1 MRTTGSRYRGAVGEQ
16 QASSE
21 PLAVSLFA
29 RGSHFTPYLAT
40 GLIARAATEAASPA
54 VLLAAIAIL
63 GKAST
68 GSYLVA
74 ALTVAA
80 ALTGPIAGALI
91 DRSHNPRAS
100 FVLGMGLLAGGLLGL
115 VLTIGHAPIPLL
127 MAFAFIAGLGFPA
140 VTGAWSAQM
149 PMMVS
154 PADLHRGYS
163 IDAGT
168 YSIAAIIGPP
178 AAAAMLYI
186 SDRAPLWL
194 PIGLLVVAIALLRF
208 VPLKPAVH
216 PEAEQRPTL
225 IEDLRHGVAT
235 IAHRASLRRS
245 TFITTLGFAGQA
257 ALFISAP
264 LLSQHLTNSLTFTG
278 VILGF
283 NAAGGVTAALVI
295 TRVPIRRPDLLIV
308 ITMIISMLALLLIA
322 VAPVLWVVLLG
333 AFLMGATDAP
343 MLSAMYLVR
352 NRESSPRVRA
362 QVFSTAASLRT
373 AAFGLA
379 AALFGMLLT
388 QGTTFVLL
396 VGVGMHL
403 VALVVGLAIGPPL
416 AWHRLR
422 KVEA

>member
-1 MRTTGSRYRGAVGEQ
+1 M
-16 QASSE
+16 
-21 PLAVSLFA
+21 
-29 RGSHFTPYLAT
+29 
-40 GLIARAATEAASPA
+40 ARAATEAASPA
-54 VLLAAIAIL
+54 VLLTAIAIL

-80 ALTGPIAGALI
+80 ALTGPLAGALI

-100 FVLGMGLLAGGLLGL
+100 FTLGLGLLTGGLLGL
-115 VLTIGHAPIPLL
+115 VLTIGHAPVPLL
-127 MAFAFIAGLGFPA
+127 LAFAFIAGLGFPA

-154 PADLHRGYS
+154 PANLHRGYS

-186 SDRAPLWL
+186 SDRAPIWL
-194 PIGLLVVAIALLRF
+194 PIVLLVVAMVMLRF
-208 VPLKPAVH
+208 VPLKAANH
-216 PEAEQRPTL
+216 QHEGERPTL
-225 IEDLRHGVAT
+225 KEDLRHGIET
-235 IAHRASLRRS
+235 IIHGASLRRS

-257 ALFISAP
+257 ALLITAP
-264 LLSQHLTNSLTFTG
+264 LLSQQLTDSLTFTG

-283 NAAGGVTAALVI
+283 NAAGGVLAALII
-295 TRVPIRRPDLLIV
+295 TKVPIRRPDLLVIV
-308 ITMIISMLALLLIA
+308 TMTISMIALLLIA
-322 VAPVLWVVLLG
+322 IAPVLWVVLLG
-333 AFLMGATDAP
+333 AFIMGATDAP
-343 MLSAMYLVR
+343 MLSAMYLIR
-352 NRESSPRVRA
+352 NRESTPRVRA
-362 QVFSTAASLRT
+362 QVFSTAARLRT

-379 AALFGMLLT
+379 AALFGTLLVH
-388 QGTTFVLL
+388 GTTFVLL

-403 VALVVGLAIGPPL
+403 VALVVGLVIGPPL

-422 KVEA
+422 KVDA

>member
-1 MRTTGSRYRGAVGEQ
+1 M
-16 QASSE
+16 
-21 PLAVSLFA
+21 
-29 RGSHFTPYLAT
+29 
-40 GLIARAATEAASPA
+40 ARAATEAASPA
-54 VLLAAIAIL
+54 VLLTAIAIL

-80 ALTGPIAGALI
+80 ALTGPLAGALI

-100 FVLGMGLLAGGLLGL
+100 FTLGIGLLAGGLLAL
-115 VLTIGHAPIPLL
+115 VLTIGHAPVLLL

-149 PMMVS
+149 PSMVS
-154 PADLHRGYS
+154 PANLHRGYS

-178 AAAAMLYI
+178 AAAAMLYF
-186 SDRAPLWL
+186 SDRAPIWL
-194 PIGLLVVAIALLRF
+194 PVGLLVIAITMLRY

-216 PEAEQRPTL
+216 EYEGDRPTL
-225 IEDLRHGVAT
+225 MEDLRHGVET
-235 IAHRASLRRS
+235 IVHRASLRRS

-264 LLSQHLTNSLTFTG
+264 LLSQQLTDSLTFTG

-283 NAAGGVTAALVI
+283 NAAGGVLAALVI
-295 TRVPIRRPDLLIV
+295 TRVPIRRPDLLVI

-322 VAPVLWVVLLG
+322 VAPVLWIVLLG
-333 AFLMGATDAP
+333 AFIMGATDAP
-343 MLSAMYLVR
+343 MLSAMYLIR
-352 NRESSPRVRA
+352 NRESSARVRA

-379 AALFGMLLT
+379 AALFGTLLVF
-388 QGTTFVLL
+388 GTTVVLL

-403 VALVVGLAIGPPL
+403 VALAVGLAIGPPL

-422 KVEA
+422 KVGT

>member
-1 MRTTGSRYRGAVGEQ
+1 MSEHKAGSAAHGDA
-16 QASSE
+16 
-21 PLAVSLFA
+21 LFA

-40 GLIARAATEAASPA
+40 GLIARTATEAASPA
-54 VLLAAIAIL
+54 VLLTAIAIL

-80 ALTGPIAGALI
+80 ALTGPVAGALI
-91 DRSHNPRAS
+91 DRSHKPRIS
-100 FVLGMGLLAGGLLGL
+100 FFIGMGLLAGGLLGL
-115 VLTIGHAPIPLL
+115 VLTIGHAPVPLL
-127 MAFAFIAGLGFPA
+127 MIFSFIAGLGFPA

-149 PMMVS
+149 PTMVS
-154 PADLHRGYS
+154 PANVHRGYS

-168 YSIAAIIGPP
+168 YSIAAILGPP

-186 SDRAPLWL
+186 SDRAPIWL
-194 PIGLLVVAIALLRF
+194 PVVLLLIAIAMLRF
-208 VPLKPAVH
+208 VSFKPGIH
-216 PEAEQRPTL
+216 LHEGERPTL
-225 IEDLRHGVAT
+225 MEDLKHGIET
-235 IAHRASLRRS
+235 IIHRTALRRS
-245 TFITTLGFAGQA
+245 TFITTVGFAGQA

-264 LLSQHLTNSLTFTG
+264 LLSQQLTDSLTFTG

-295 TRVPIRRPDLLIV
+295 TRVPIRRPDLLVIV
-308 ITMIISMLALLLIA
+308 TMFISMFALLLIA
-322 VAPVLWVVLLG
+322 AAPVLWVVLLG
-333 AFLMGATDAP
+333 AFVMGATDAP

-352 NRESSPRVRA
+352 NRESAPRVRS

-379 AALFGMLLT
+379 AALFGTLLT
-388 QGTTFVLL
+388 HGTTFVLL
-396 VGVGMHL
+396 VGVAMHAT
-403 VALVVGLAIGPPL
+403 ALIVGLAIGPPL

-422 KVEA
+422 KVES

>member
-1 MRTTGSRYRGAVGEQ
+1 VTQVPGSATHGDA
-16 QASSE
+16 
-21 PLAVSLFA
+21 LFG
-29 RGSHFTPYLAT
+29 RGSHFPPYLAT
-40 GLIARAATEAASPA
+40 GLMARAATEAASPA
-54 VLLAAIAIL
+54 VLLTTIAIL

-80 ALTGPIAGALI
+80 ALTGPLAGALI

-100 FVLGMGLLAGGLLGL
+100 FTLGLGLLIGGLLGL
-115 VLTIGHAPIPLL
+115 VLTIGHAPVPLL
-127 MAFAFIAGLGFPA
+127 MTFAFIAGLGFPA

-149 PMMVS
+149 PTMVS
-154 PADLHRGYS
+154 AANVHRGYS

-168 YSIAAIIGPP
+168 YSIAAILGPP

-186 SDRAPLWL
+186 SDRAPIWL
-194 PIGLLVVAIALLRF
+194 PIILLVIAIAMLRF
-208 VPLKPAVH
+208 VPLKPASH
-216 PEAEQRPTL
+216 EHDGERPTL
-225 IEDLRHGVAT
+225 LEDLRHGLET
-235 IAHRASLRRS
+235 IVHRASLRRS
-245 TFITTLGFAGQA
+245 TFITTVGFAGQA

-264 LLSQHLTNSLTFTG
+264 LLSQHLTDSLTFTG
-278 VILGF
+278 VILGA

-295 TRVPIRRPDLLIV
+295 TRVPIRRPDFLII

-322 VAPVLWVVLLG
+322 IAPVLWIVLLG

-352 NRESSPRVRA
+352 NRESSARVRA

-379 AALFGMLLT
+379 AALFGTLLVH
-388 QGTTFVLL
+388 GTTFVLL
-396 VGVGMHL
+396 VGVALH
-403 VALVVGLAIGPPL
+403 VIALVIGLAIGPPL
-416 AWHRLR
+416 AWHRFPR
-422 KVEA
+422 VRP

>member
-1 MRTTGSRYRGAVGEQ
+1 MGEQ
-16 QASSE
+16 QESSE
-21 PLAVSLFA
+21 TPPDSLFA

-54 VLLAAIAIL
+54 VLLTAIAIL

-80 ALTGPIAGALI
+80 ALTGPLAGALI
-91 DRSHNPRAS
+91 DRSHNPRGA
-100 FVLGMGLLAGGLLGL
+100 FALGMGLLAGGLIGL
-115 VLTIGHAPIPLL
+115 VLTIGHAPVLLL
-127 MAFAFIAGLGFPA
+127 MAFAFLAGLGFPA

-154 PADLHRGYS
+154 PANLHRGYS

-186 SDRAPLWL
+186 SDRAPVWL
-194 PIGLLVVAIALLRF
+194 PIALLVIAIALLRF
-208 VPLKPAVH
+208 VPLKPAVSH
-216 PEAEQRPTL
+216 HEDERPTL
-225 IEDLRHGVAT
+225 MADLRHGIET
-235 IAHRASLRRS
+235 IVHRASLRRS

-264 LLSQHLTNSLTFTG
+264 LLSQQLTDSLTFTG

-295 TRVPIRRPDLLIV
+295 TRVPIRRPDLLIIV
-308 ITMIISMLALLLIA
+308 TMIISMLALLLIA
-322 VAPVLWVVLLG
+322 VAPVLWIVLLG

-379 AALFGMLLT
+379 AALFGTLLT
-388 QGTTFVLL
+388 HGTTFVLL
-396 VGVGMHL
+396 VGVGMHV

>member
-1 MRTTGSRYRGAVGEQ
+1 MPHGDA
-16 QASSE
+16 
-21 PLAVSLFA
+21 LFA

-54 VLLAAIAIL
+54 VLLTAIAIL

-100 FVLGMGLLAGGLLGL
+100 FTLGLSLLTGGLLGL
-115 VLTIGHAPIPLL
+115 VLTIGHAPVPLL
-127 MAFAFIAGLGFPA
+127 LAFAFIAGLGFPA

-149 PMMVS
+149 PTMVS
-154 PADLHRGYS
+154 PANLHRGYS

-186 SDRAPLWL
+186 SDRAPIWL
-194 PIGLLVVAIALLRF
+194 PVVLLIVAMVMLRF
-208 VPLKPAVH
+208 VPLKAANH
-216 PEAEQRPTL
+216 QHEGERPTL
-225 IEDLRHGVAT
+225 KQDLRHGIET
-235 IAHRASLRRS
+235 IIHGASLRRS

-257 ALFISAP
+257 ALLITAP
-264 LLSQHLTNSLTFTG
+264 LLSQQLTDSLTFTG

-283 NAAGGVTAALVI
+283 NAAGGVLAALVI
-295 TRVPIRRPDLLIV
+295 TKVPIRRPDLLVIV
-308 ITMIISMLALLLIA
+308 TMTISMLALLLIT

-333 AFLMGATDAP
+333 AFIMGATDAP
-343 MLSAMYLVR
+343 MLSAMYLIR
-352 NRESSPRVRA
+352 NRESTSRVRA

-379 AALFGMLLT
+379 AALFGTLLVH
-388 QGTTFVLL
+388 GTTFVLL

-422 KVEA
+422 KVDA

>member
-1 MRTTGSRYRGAVGEQ
+1 MGEQ

-21 PLAVSLFA
+21 AAAGSLFA
-29 RGSHFTPYLAT
+29 RGSHFMPYLST

-54 VLLAAIAIL
+54 LLLTAIAIL

-80 ALTGPIAGALI
+80 ALTGPVAGALI

-100 FVLGMGLLAGGLLGL
+100 FALGMGLLAGGLLGL

-149 PMMVS
+149 PMLVS
-154 PADLHRGYS
+154 PANLHRGYS

-186 SDRAPLWL
+186 SDRAPIWL
-194 PIGLLVVAIALLRF
+194 PIVLLVIAIMLLRL

-216 PEAEQRPTL
+216 HHEGERPTL
-225 IEDLRHGVAT
+225 IADLRHGIET
-235 IAHRASLRRS
+235 IVHRASLRRS

-264 LLSQHLTNSLTFTG
+264 LLSQQLTDSLTFTG

-295 TRVPIRRPDLLIV
+295 TRVPIRRPDLLII

-322 VAPVLWVVLLG
+322 VAPVLWVVLMG

-379 AALFGMLLT
+379 AALFGTLLT
-388 QGTTFVLL
+388 LGTTFVLL
-396 VGVGMHL
+396 VGVAMHL
-403 VALVVGLAIGPPL
+403 VALVVGLTIGPPL

-422 KVEA
+422 KVDA

>member
-1 MRTTGSRYRGAVGEQ
+1 
-16 QASSE
+16 
-21 PLAVSLFA
+21 
-29 RGSHFTPYLAT
+29 
-40 GLIARAATEAASPA
+40 
-54 VLLAAIAIL
+54 L

-80 ALTGPIAGALI
+80 ALTGPLAGALI

-100 FVLGMGLLAGGLLGL
+100 FTLGIGLLAGGLLAL
-115 VLTIGHAPIPLL
+115 VLTIGHAPVLLL

-149 PMMVS
+149 PSMVS
-154 PADLHRGYS
+154 PANLHRGYS

-178 AAAAMLYI
+178 AAAAMLYF
-186 SDRAPLWL
+186 SDRAPIWL
-194 PIGLLVVAIALLRF
+194 PVGLLVIAIAMLRY

-216 PEAEQRPTL
+216 EYEGDRPTL
-225 IEDLRHGVAT
+225 MEDLRHGVET
-235 IAHRASLRRS
+235 IVHRASLRRS

-264 LLSQHLTNSLTFTG
+264 LLSQQLTDSLTFTG

-283 NAAGGVTAALVI
+283 NAAGGVLAALVI
-295 TRVPIRRPDLLIV
+295 TRVPIRRPDLLVI

-322 VAPVLWVVLLG
+322 VAPVLWIVLLG
-333 AFLMGATDAP
+333 AFIMGATDAP
-343 MLSAMYLVR
+343 MLSAMYLIR
-352 NRESSPRVRA
+352 NRESSARVRA

-379 AALFGMLLT
+379 AALFGTLLVF
-388 QGTTFVLL
+388 GTTVVLL

-403 VALVVGLAIGPPL
+403 VALAMGLAIGPPL

-422 KVEA
+422 KVGT

>member
-1 MRTTGSRYRGAVGEQ
+1 MSEQ
-16 QASSE
+16 TAGGT
-21 PLAVSLFA
+21 AHGDALFA

-40 GLIARAATEAASPA
+40 GLIARASTEAASPA
-54 VLLAAIAIL
+54 VLLTAIAIL

-91 DRSHNPRAS
+91 DRSSNPRAS
-100 FVLGMGLLAGGLLGL
+100 FTLGLGLLCGGLLAL
-115 VLTIGHAPIPLL
+115 VLTIGHAPVLLL

-149 PMMVS
+149 PSMVS
-154 PADLHRGYS
+154 PANLHRGYS

-186 SDRAPLWL
+186 SDRAPIWL
-194 PIGLLVVAIALLRF
+194 PVVLLAISIAMLRF

-216 PEAEQRPTL
+216 EYEGDRPTL
-225 IEDLRHGVAT
+225 MEDLRHGVET
-235 IAHRASLRRS
+235 ILHRASLRRS

-257 ALFISAP
+257 ALLISAP
-264 LLSQHLTNSLTFTG
+264 LLSQQLTESLTFTG

-283 NAAGGVTAALVI
+283 NAAGGVLAALVI
-295 TRVPIRRPDLLIV
+295 TQVPIRRPDLLVV
-308 ITMIISMLALLLIA
+308 ITMIVSMLALLIIA

-333 AFLMGATDAP
+333 GFIMGATDAP
-343 MLSAMYLVR
+343 MVSAMYLVR
-352 NRESSPRVRA
+352 NRESSARVRA

-379 AALFGMLLT
+379 AALFGTLLVY
-388 QGTTFVLL
+388 GTTVVLL
-396 VGVGMHL
+396 AGVAMHALSL
-403 VALVVGLAIGPPL
+403 VIGLAIGPPL

-422 KVEA
+422 KVES

>member
-1 MRTTGSRYRGAVGEQ
+1 MNEQSTGATPHGA
-16 QASSE
+16 A
-21 PLAVSLFA
+21 LFG

-40 GLIARAATEAASPA
+40 GLMARAATEAASPA
-54 VLLAAIAIL
+54 VLLTAIAIL

-80 ALTGPIAGALI
+80 ALTGPLAGALI

-100 FVLGMGLLAGGLLGL
+100 FTLGLGLLTGGLLGL
-115 VLTIGHAPIPLL
+115 VLTIGHAPVPLL
-127 MAFAFIAGLGFPA
+127 LAFAFIAGLGFPA

-154 PADLHRGYS
+154 PANLHRGYS

-186 SDRAPLWL
+186 SDRAPIWL
-194 PIGLLVVAIALLRF
+194 PIVLLVVAMVMLRF
-208 VPLKPAVH
+208 VPLKAANH
-216 PEAEQRPTL
+216 QHEGERPTL
-225 IEDLRHGVAT
+225 KEDLRHGIET
-235 IAHRASLRRS
+235 IIHGASLRRS

-257 ALFISAP
+257 ALLITAP
-264 LLSQHLTNSLTFTG
+264 LLSQQLTDSLTFTG

-283 NAAGGVTAALVI
+283 NAAGGVLAALII
-295 TRVPIRRPDLLIV
+295 TKVPIRRPDLLVIV
-308 ITMIISMLALLLIA
+308 TMTISMIALLLIA
-322 VAPVLWVVLLG
+322 IAPVLWVVLLG
-333 AFLMGATDAP
+333 AFIMGATDAP
-343 MLSAMYLVR
+343 MLSAMYLIR
-352 NRESSPRVRA
+352 NRESTPRVRA

-379 AALFGMLLT
+379 AALFGTLLVH
-388 QGTTFVLL
+388 GTTFVLL

-422 KVEA
+422 KVDA

>member
-1 MRTTGSRYRGAVGEQ
+1 MSEQ
-16 QASSE
+16 SVAS
-21 PLAVSLFA
+21 PDHGDALFS
-29 RGSHFTPYLAT
+29 RGSAFTPYLAT

-54 VLLAAIAIL
+54 VLLTAIALL

-80 ALTGPIAGALI
+80 ALTGPLAGALI
-91 DRSHNPRAS
+91 DRSPNPRAS
-100 FVLGMGLLAGGLLGL
+100 FTLGMGLLTGGLLAL
-115 VLTIGHAPIPLL
+115 VLTIGHAPVILL

-154 PADLHRGYS
+154 PSNLHRGYS

-186 SDRAPLWL
+186 SDRAPIWL
-194 PIGLLVVAIALLRF
+194 PIVLLAIAILMLRF
-208 VPLKPAVH
+208 VPLKPAMH
-216 PEAEQRPTL
+216 EHAGERPTL
-225 IEDLRHGVAT
+225 IEDLRHGVET
-235 IAHRASLRRS
+235 IVHRASLRRS

-295 TRVPIRRPDLLIV
+295 TRVPIRRPDLLVI
-308 ITMIISMLALLLIA
+308 ITMFISMLALLLIA

-333 AFLMGATDAP
+333 AFIMGATDAP

-352 NRESSPRVRA
+352 NRESSARVRA

-379 AALFGMLLT
+379 AALFGTLLVH
-388 QGTTFVLL
+388 GTTFVLL
-396 VGVGMHL
+396 VGVAMHA
-403 VALVVGLAIGPPL
+403 VALIVGLALGPPL

-422 KVEA
+422 RLPS

>member
-1 MRTTGSRYRGAVGEQ
+1 MSEQ
-16 QASSE
+16 TAGGT
-21 PLAVSLFA
+21 AHGDALFA
-29 RGSHFTPYLAT
+29 RGSHFTPYLTT

-54 VLLAAIAIL
+54 VLLTAIAIL

-80 ALTGPIAGALI
+80 ALTGPVAGALI

-100 FVLGMGLLAGGLLGL
+100 FTVGMGLLAGGLLAL
-115 VLTIGHAPIPLL
+115 VLTIGHAPVALL
-127 MAFAFIAGLGFPA
+127 MVFAFIAGLGFPA

-149 PMMVS
+149 PSMVS
-154 PADLHRGYS
+154 PANLHRGYS

-186 SDRAPLWL
+186 SDSAPIWL
-194 PIGLLVVAIALLRF
+194 PVVLLTVSLVMLRF

-216 PEAEQRPTL
+216 EYEGDRPTL
-225 IEDLRHGVAT
+225 MEDLRHGVET
-235 IAHRASLRRS
+235 IVHRASLRRS

-257 ALFISAP
+257 ALLISAP
-264 LLSQHLTNSLTFTG
+264 LLSQQLTDSLTFTG

-295 TRVPIRRPDLLIV
+295 TRVPIRRPDLLV
-308 ITMIISMLALLLIA
+308 VATMIISMLALLLIA
-322 VAPVLWVVLLG
+322 VAPLLWIVLLG
-333 AFLMGATDAP
+333 AFVMGATDAP
-343 MLSAMYLVR
+343 MLSAMYLIR
-352 NRESSPRVRA
+352 NRESSARVRA

-379 AALFGMLLT
+379 AAIFGTLLGH
-388 QGTTFVLL
+388 GTTFVLL
-396 VGVGMHL
+396 VGVAMH
-403 VALVVGLAIGPPL
+403 VIALAVGLAIGPPL
-416 AWHRLR
+416 TWHRLR
-422 KVEA
+422 RLES

>member
-1 MRTTGSRYRGAVGEQ
+1 MREGAL
-16 QASSE
+16 SE
-21 PLAVSLFA
+21 VPAGDGLFA
-29 RGSHFTPYLAT
+29 RGSHFPPYLVT

-54 VLLAAIAIL
+54 VLLTAIAIL

-80 ALTGPIAGALI
+80 ALTGPVVGALI
-91 DRSHNPRAS
+91 DRSPNPRAS
-100 FVLGMGLLAGGLLGL
+100 FALGMGVLLAGLLGL
-115 VLTIGHAPIPLL
+115 VLAIGHAPVLLL
-127 MAFAFIAGLGFPA
+127 MAFAFVAGLGFPA

-149 PMMVS
+149 PSMVS
-154 PADLHRGYS
+154 AANLHRGYS

-178 AAAAMLYI
+178 AAAAMLYV
-186 SDRAPLWL
+186 SDRAPIWL
-194 PIGLLVVAIALLRF
+194 PIVLLAIAIGLLRF

-216 PEAEQRPTL
+216 EHEGNRPSL
-225 IEDLRHGVAT
+225 MDDLRHGVET
-235 IAHRASLRRS
+235 ILHRASLRRS

-264 LLSQHLTNSLTFTG
+264 LLSQHLTDSLTFTG

-283 NAAGGVTAALVI
+283 NAAGGVSAALVI
-295 TRVPIRRPDLLIV
+295 TRVPIRRPDLLV
-308 ITMIISMLALLLIA
+308 VVTMIISMLALLLIA

-333 AFLMGATDAP
+333 AFIMGVTDAP

-362 QVFSTAASLRT
+362 NVFSTAASLRT

-379 AALFGMLLT
+379 AALFGILLAY
-388 QGTTFVLL
+388 GTTFVLL
-396 VGVGMHL
+396 VGVAMHA
-403 VALVVGLAIGPPL
+403 VALIVGLAIGPPL
-416 AWHRLR
+416 DWHRLR
-422 KVEA
+422 RLDR

>member
-1 MRTTGSRYRGAVGEQ
+1 VSEQTAGS
-16 QASSE
+16 
-21 PLAVSLFA
+21 PLHGDALFG

-40 GLIARAATEAASPA
+40 GLMARAATEAASPA
-54 VLLAAIAIL
+54 VLLTAIALL

-80 ALTGPIAGALI
+80 ALTGPLAGALI
-91 DRSHNPRAS
+91 DRSRSPRAA
-100 FVLGMGLLAGGLLGL
+100 FALGMGLLVGGLLGL
-115 VLTIGHAPIPLL
+115 VLTIGHAPVLLL

-149 PMMVS
+149 PTMVS
-154 PADLHRGYS
+154 PANLHRGYS

-186 SDRAPLWL
+186 SDRAPIWL
-194 PIGLLVVAIALLRF
+194 PIALLLIALVMLRF
-208 VPLKPAVH
+208 VPLKPAAH
-216 PEAEQRPTL
+216 DLDGDRPTL
-225 IEDLRHGVAT
+225 LQDLRHGVET
-235 IAHRASLRRS
+235 ILHRASLRRS
-245 TFITTLGFAGQA
+245 TFITTVGFAGQA

-264 LLSQHLTNSLTFTG
+264 LLSQHLTDSLTFTG

-295 TRVPIRRPDLLIV
+295 TRVPIRRPDLLVIV
-308 ITMIISMLALLLIA
+308 TMIISMIALLLIA
-322 VAPVLWVVLLG
+322 VAPVLWIVLLG
-333 AFLMGATDAP
+333 AFIMGATDAP

-352 NRESSPRVRA
+352 NRESSARVRA

-379 AALFGMLLT
+379 AALFGTLLT
-388 QGTTFVLL
+388 HGTTFVLL
-396 VGVGMHL
+396 VGVALHL
-403 VALVVGLAIGPPL
+403 IALVVGLAIGPPL

-422 KVEA
+422 RLAP

>member
-1 MRTTGSRYRGAVGEQ
+1 M
-16 QASSE
+16 
-21 PLAVSLFA
+21 
-29 RGSHFTPYLAT
+29 
-40 GLIARAATEAASPA
+40 ARAATEAASPA
-54 VLLAAIAIL
+54 VLLTAIAIL

-80 ALTGPIAGALI
+80 ALTGPLAGALI
-91 DRSHNPRAS
+91 DRSHKPRAS
-100 FVLGMGLLAGGLLGL
+100 FTLGLGLLTGGLLGL
-115 VLTIGHAPIPLL
+115 VLTIGHAPVPLL
-127 MAFAFIAGLGFPA
+127 LAFAFIAGLGFPA

-149 PMMVS
+149 PTMVS
-154 PADLHRGYS
+154 PANLHRGYS

-186 SDRAPLWL
+186 SDRAPIWL
-194 PIGLLVVAIALLRF
+194 PVVLLVVAMVMLRF
-208 VPLKPAVH
+208 VPLKAANH
-216 PEAEQRPTL
+216 QHEGERPTL
-225 IEDLRHGVAT
+225 KQDLRHGIET
-235 IAHRASLRRS
+235 IIHGASLRRS

-257 ALFISAP
+257 ALLITAP
-264 LLSQHLTNSLTFTG
+264 LLSQQLTDSLTFTG

-283 NAAGGVTAALVI
+283 NAAGGVLAALVI
-295 TRVPIRRPDLLIV
+295 TKVPIRRPDLLVIV
-308 ITMIISMLALLLIA
+308 TMTISMIALLLIA

-333 AFLMGATDAP
+333 VFIMGATDAP
-343 MLSAMYLVR
+343 MLSAMYLIR
-352 NRESSPRVRA
+352 NRESSSRVRA

-379 AALFGMLLT
+379 AALFGTLLVH
-388 QGTTFVLL
+388 GTTFVLL

-422 KVEA
+422 KVDA

>member
-1 MRTTGSRYRGAVGEQ
+1 MGEQ

-21 PLAVSLFA
+21 TQADSLIA
-29 RGSHFTPYLAT
+29 RGSPFTPYLAT

-54 VLLAAIAIL
+54 VLLTAIAIL

-80 ALTGPIAGALI
+80 ALTGPLAGALI

-100 FVLGMGLLAGGLLGL
+100 FALGMGLLAGGLLGL
-115 VLTIGHAPIPLL
+115 VLTIGHAPVPLL

-154 PADLHRGYS
+154 SANLHRGYS

-178 AAAAMLYI
+178 AAAAMLYV
-186 SDRAPLWL
+186 SDRAPIWL
-194 PIGLLVVAIALLRF
+194 PIVLLVIAIMLLQL

-216 PEAEQRPTL
+216 HHEGERPTL
-225 IEDLRHGVAT
+225 MADLRHGIET
-235 IAHRASLRRS
+235 IVHRASLRRS

-264 LLSQHLTNSLTFTG
+264 LLSQQLTDSLTFTG
-278 VILGF
+278 MILGF

-295 TRVPIRRPDLLIV
+295 TRVPIRRPDLLII
-308 ITMIISMLALLLIA
+308 ITMVISMLALLLIA

-379 AALFGMLLT
+379 AALFGTLLT
-388 QGTTFVLL
+388 LGTTFVLL
-396 VGVGMHL
+396 VGVAMHL

-422 KVEA
+422 KVEP

>member
-1 MRTTGSRYRGAVGEQ
+1 M
-16 QASSE
+16 
-21 PLAVSLFA
+21 
-29 RGSHFTPYLAT
+29 
-40 GLIARAATEAASPA
+40 ARAATEAASPA
-54 VLLAAIAIL
+54 VLLTAIAIL

-80 ALTGPIAGALI
+80 ALTGPLAGALI

-100 FVLGMGLLAGGLLGL
+100 FTLGLGLLTGGLLGL
-115 VLTIGHAPIPLL
+115 VLTIGHAPVPLL
-127 MAFAFIAGLGFPA
+127 LAFAFIAGLGFPA

-149 PMMVS
+149 PTMVS
-154 PADLHRGYS
+154 PANLHRGYS

-178 AAAAMLYI
+178 AAAAMLYL
-186 SDRAPLWL
+186 SDRAPIWL
-194 PIGLLVVAIALLRF
+194 PVVLLIVAMVMLRF
-208 VPLKPAVH
+208 VPLKAANH
-216 PEAEQRPTL
+216 QHEGERPTL
-225 IEDLRHGVAT
+225 KQDLRHGIET
-235 IAHRASLRRS
+235 IIHGASLRRS

-257 ALFISAP
+257 ALLITAP
-264 LLSQHLTNSLTFTG
+264 LLSQQLTDSLTFTG

-283 NAAGGVTAALVI
+283 NAAGGVLAALVI
-295 TRVPIRRPDLLIV
+295 TKVPIRRPDLLVIV
-308 ITMIISMLALLLIA
+308 TMTISMLALLLIA

-333 AFLMGATDAP
+333 AFIMGATDAP
-343 MLSAMYLVR
+343 MLSAMYLIR
-352 NRESSPRVRA
+352 NRESSSRVRA

-373 AAFGLA
+373 AAFGLT
-379 AALFGMLLT
+379 AALFGTLLVH
-388 QGTTFVLL
+388 GTTFVLL

-422 KVEA
+422 KVDA

>member
-1 MRTTGSRYRGAVGEQ
+1 VREH
-16 QASSE
+16 QAGNAA
-21 PLAVSLFA
+21 PGDALFS

-54 VLLAAIAIL
+54 VLLTAIAIL

-80 ALTGPIAGALI
+80 ALTGPLAGALI
-91 DRSHNPRAS
+91 DRSPHPRAS
-100 FVLGMGLLAGGLLGL
+100 FTLGMSLLAGGLLAL
-115 VLTIGHAPIPLL
+115 VLTIGHAPVIVL

-149 PMMVS
+149 PTMVS
-154 PADLHRGYS
+154 PANLHRGYS

-186 SDRAPLWL
+186 SDRAPMWL
-194 PIGLLVVAIALLRF
+194 PVTLLAVSIVMLRF

-216 PEAEQRPTL
+216 DHEGERPTL
-225 IEDLRHGVAT
+225 LEDLRHGIET
-235 IAHRASLRRS
+235 ILHRASLRRS

-264 LLSQHLTNSLTFTG
+264 LLSQQLTDSLTFTG

-295 TRVPIRRPDLLIV
+295 TRVPIRRPDLLVI
-308 ITMIISMLALLLIA
+308 ITMAISMLALLLVA

-333 AFLMGATDAP
+333 AFIMGATDAP

-352 NRESSPRVRA
+352 NRESSARVRA

-379 AALFGMLLT
+379 AALFGTLLAH
-388 QGTTFVLL
+388 GTTFVLL
-396 VGVGMHL
+396 VGVAMHA
-403 VALVVGLAIGPPL
+403 VALIIGLAIGPPL

-422 KVEA
+422 RLAS

>member
-1 MRTTGSRYRGAVGEQ
+1 MSEQ
-16 QASSE
+16 NAGGT
-21 PLAVSLFA
+21 AHGDALFA
-29 RGSHFTPYLAT
+29 RGSHFAPYLAT
-40 GLIARAATEAASPA
+40 GLMARAATEAASPA
-54 VLLAAIAIL
+54 VLLTAIAIL

-80 ALTGPIAGALI
+80 ALTGPLAGALI

-100 FVLGMGLLAGGLLGL
+100 FTLGMGLLAGGLLAL
-115 VLTIGHAPIPLL
+115 VLTIGHAPVLLL

-149 PMMVS
+149 PSMVS
-154 PADLHRGYS
+154 PANLHRGYS

-186 SDRAPLWL
+186 SDRAPIWL
-194 PIGLLVVAIALLRF
+194 PVVLLIIAVAMLRF
-208 VPLKPAVH
+208 VPLKPAMH
-216 PEAEQRPTL
+216 EYEGDRPTL
-225 IEDLRHGVAT
+225 MADLRHGVET
-235 IAHRASLRRS
+235 IVHRASLRRS

-257 ALFISAP
+257 ALLISAP
-264 LLSQHLTNSLTFTG
+264 LLSQQLTDSLTFTG

-283 NAAGGVTAALVI
+283 NAAGGVIAALVI
-295 TRVPIRRPDLLIV
+295 TKVPIRRPDLLV
-308 ITMIISMLALLLIA
+308 VVTMIISMLALLLIA
-322 VAPVLWVVLLG
+322 VAPVLWIVLLG
-333 AFLMGATDAP
+333 AFIMGATDAP
-343 MLSAMYLVR
+343 MISAMYLIR
-352 NRESSPRVRA
+352 NRESSARVRA

-379 AALFGMLLT
+379 AALFGTLLVH
-388 QGTTFVLL
+388 GTTVVLL
-396 VGVGMHL
+396 VGVAMHL
-403 VALVVGLAIGPPL
+403 ISLVVGLAIGPPL

-422 KVEA
+422 KVDA

>member
-1 MRTTGSRYRGAVGEQ
+1 MSEQ
-16 QASSE
+16 SVAG
-21 PLAVSLFA
+21 PDHGDALFS

-54 VLLAAIAIL
+54 VLLTAIALL

-80 ALTGPIAGALI
+80 ALTGPLAGALI
-91 DRSHNPRAS
+91 DRSPNPRAS
-100 FVLGMGLLAGGLLGL
+100 FTLGMGLLAGGLLAL
-115 VLTIGHAPIPLL
+115 VLTIGHAPVVLL

-154 PADLHRGYS
+154 SANLHRGYS

-168 YSIAAIIGPP
+168 YSIAAILGPP

-186 SDRAPLWL
+186 SDRAPIWL
-194 PIGLLVVAIALLRF
+194 PIILLAIAIAMLRF
-208 VPLKPAVH
+208 VPLKPAAH
-216 PEAEQRPTL
+216 EHEGERPTL
-225 IEDLRHGVAT
+225 LQDLRHGVET
-235 IAHRASLRRS
+235 ILHRASLRRT

-295 TRVPIRRPDLLIV
+295 TRVPIRRPDLLVI
-308 ITMIISMLALLLIA
+308 ITMTISMLALLLIA

-333 AFLMGATDAP
+333 AFIMGATDAP

-352 NRESSPRVRA
+352 NRESSARVRA

-379 AALFGMLLT
+379 AALFGTLLT
-388 QGTTFVLL
+388 HGTTFVLL
-396 VGVGMHL
+396 VGVAMHA
-403 VALVVGLAIGPPL
+403 VALIVGLAIGPPL

-422 KVEA
+422 RLPS

>member
-1 MRTTGSRYRGAVGEQ
+1 MGEQ

-21 PLAVSLFA
+21 AAAGSLFA
-29 RGSHFTPYLAT
+29 RGSHFMPYLST

-54 VLLAAIAIL
+54 LLLTAIAIL

-80 ALTGPIAGALI
+80 ALTGPVAGALI

-100 FVLGMGLLAGGLLGL
+100 FALGMGLLAGGLLGL

-154 PADLHRGYS
+154 SVNLHRGYS

-186 SDRAPLWL
+186 SDRAPIWL
-194 PIGLLVVAIALLRF
+194 PIVLLVIAIMLLRL

-216 PEAEQRPTL
+216 HHEGERPTL
-225 IEDLRHGVAT
+225 MADLRHGIDT
-235 IAHRASLRRS
+235 IVHRASLRRS

-264 LLSQHLTNSLTFTG
+264 LLSQQLTDSLTFTG

-295 TRVPIRRPDLLIV
+295 TRVPIRRPDLLII
-308 ITMIISMLALLLIA
+308 ITMSISMLALLLIA

-352 NRESSPRVRA
+352 NREASPRVRA

-379 AALFGMLLT
+379 AALFGTLLVH
-388 QGTTFVLL
+388 GTTFVLL

-422 KVEA
+422 KVET

>member
-1 MRTTGSRYRGAVGEQ
+1 MNEQSAGATPHGD
-16 QASSE
+16 A
-21 PLAVSLFA
+21 LFA

-40 GLIARAATEAASPA
+40 GLMARAATEAASPA
-54 VLLAAIAIL
+54 VLLTAIAIL

-80 ALTGPIAGALI
+80 ALTGPLAGALI

-100 FVLGMGLLAGGLLGL
+100 FTLGLGLLTGGLLGL
-115 VLTIGHAPIPLL
+115 VLTIGHAPVPLL
-127 MAFAFIAGLGFPA
+127 LAFAFIAGLGFPA

-149 PMMVS
+149 PTMVS
-154 PADLHRGYS
+154 PANLHRGYS

-186 SDRAPLWL
+186 SDRAPIWL
-194 PIGLLVVAIALLRF
+194 PVVLLVVAMVMLRF
-208 VPLKPAVH
+208 VPLKAANH
-216 PEAEQRPTL
+216 QHEGERPTL
-225 IEDLRHGVAT
+225 KQDLRHGIET
-235 IAHRASLRRS
+235 IIHGASLRRS

-257 ALFISAP
+257 ALLITAP
-264 LLSQHLTNSLTFTG
+264 LLSQQLTDSLTFTG

-283 NAAGGVTAALVI
+283 NAAGGVLAALVI
-295 TRVPIRRPDLLIV
+295 TKVPIRRPDLLVIV
-308 ITMIISMLALLLIA
+308 TMTISMIALLLIA

-333 AFLMGATDAP
+333 AFIMGATDAP
-343 MLSAMYLVR
+343 MLSAMYLIR
-352 NRESSPRVRA
+352 NRESSSRVRA

-379 AALFGMLLT
+379 AALFGTLLVH
-388 QGTTFVLL
+388 GTTFVLL
-396 VGVGMHL
+396 VGVAMHL

-416 AWHRLR
+416 DWHRLR
-422 KVEA
+422 KVDA